1 MQQGEVFRLELPAQ
15 TRYFNILSGCIAE
28 LLQHVEALPDAEHT
42 IYTVQLA
49 VHEGCANIV
58 DHAYQYEQNG
68 RILVEMSLRW
78 NPPQFVVDLY
88 DVGRTF
94 NPESVP
100 EPRFDDPQVRGYGLY
115 LMRQIMDEVS
125 YHPLPGQNRWRLVK
139 NLRAGR

>member
-1 MQQGEVFRLELPAQ
+1 MQESEVFRLELPAQ

-28 LLQHVEALPDAEHT
+28 ILQHVEALPEREHT
-42 IYTVQLA
+42 IYNVQLA

-58 DHAYQYEQNG
+58 DHAYRHEENG
-68 RILVEMSLRW
+68 RILVEMSLVW

-88 DVGRTF
+88 DVGAAF

-100 EPRFDDPQVRGYGLY
+100 EPSFDAPQVRGYGLY

-125 YHPLPGQNRWRLVK
+125 YYPLPGQNRWRLVK
-139 NLRAGR
+139 NLRVGR